1 VYKSVCNQTE
11 TNVYYNYILKIHD
24 KGKHMALKVAINGLG
39 RIGRC
44 VARICADR
52 EDIELVA
59 CNASGAEDMI
69 QYNLKYDSVHG
80 VRKDVKVEDGYIYI
94 GNEKAKLLSERDP
107 AKLNFADYGAEV
119 VLECTGAFLTTE
131 ACQAYIDNGVKKVV
145 MSAPAKDDTPTF
157 VIGAN
162 EETYAGQA
170 IVSNASCTTNG
181 LAPVARVLDDAY
193 GIEHGL
199 MTTVHAY
206 TASQPIL
213 DGKHK
218 KDPRKAR
225 SGAVNMLPASTG
237 AAKAIGKVMPH
248 LNGKLNG
255 QAIRVPTPDVS
266 MVDLTVTLKNGTTLE
281 DVVAKFTEASEG
293 KLKGILDVDTEGR
306 VSTDFVGEENST
318 VVPLDTIQV
327 IGDNM
332 VKVLSWYDNEWGYS
346 CRLVDMAKLVG
357 EN

>member
-1 VYKSVCNQTE
+1 
-11 TNVYYNYILKIHD
+11 
-24 KGKHMALKVAINGLG
+24 MAVKVAINGLG

-80 VRKDVKVEDGYIYI
+80 VRNDIKVEGGYIYI
-94 GNEKAKLLSERDP
+94 GNEKAKLLAERDP
-107 AKLNFADYGAEV
+107 EKLDFAACGAEV

-131 ACQAYIDNGVKKVV
+131 SVQTHIDRGVKRVV
-145 MSAPAKDDTPTF
+145 MSAPAKDDTATF
-157 VIGAN
+157 VMGAN
-162 EETYAGQA
+162 EDTYAGEA

-181 LAPVARVLDDAY
+181 LAPVTKVLDDAF
-193 GIEHGL
+193 GIEKGL
-199 MTTVHAY
+199 MTTIHSY
-206 TASQPIL
+206 TGSQPIL
-213 DGKHK
+213 DAKHK

-225 SGAVNMLPASTG
+225 SGAVNLVPTTTG

-255 QAIRVPTPDVS
+255 QAIRVPTPNVS
-266 MVDLTVTLKNGTTLE
+266 MVDLTVTLNKNVSLE
-281 DVVAKFTEASEG
+281 DVQAAFTKASEG
-293 KLKGILDVDTEGR
+293 KLKGILGVDTEGR
-306 VSTDFVGEENST
+306 VSSDFNGEEQST

-346 CRLVDMAKLVG
+346 CRLVDMGVHVATK
-357 EN
+357 